1 MGKSTPP
8 QPEAPDYAEANRE
21 AIYADIETL
30 PTRRKIEKAA
40 RLGERVEYA
49 DPETGETK
57 VADFTGFGDME
68 LTEQEMNAA
77 LDLIPTMS
85 QAQLDNLTEFG
96 PQFVKQQRE
105 QLRQMAPGEF
115 DLREQFADR
124 LRGGERTSEE
134 LAADAAGIPEY
145 EEFARQAPTV
155 PGYVEGQGLVTPT
168 VPGYMEAQAG
178 QAPTVP
184 GYVEARAGQA
194 PTVPGY
200 MEAKAG
206 QAPTVPG
213 YLEAQAGKAPV
224 VPRYLEGQA
233 GQAPVVPRYMEA
245 QAGQAPMVPGYME
258 APDDM
263 PTAPEYEEAGDIPD
277 LADLGLTADMRAD
290 VEEAIADRLALGEG
304 LSGEQ
309 IRSVEQDILRGAAKR
324 GQTLSGGTALREIL
338 GKFRAGEEL
347 GRQRRGEATGWL
359 ASGQASADVQNRLS
373 QQNFANT
380 MQKIGQVNQ
389 ARGATFAGEQQNVA
403 NTMQRVQQINQARAA
418 QFAGE
423 QQNLANEMQ
432 RVQQINQARGAE
444 FEGQQQNLENERQR
458 IQQINQARGAG
469 FAGEQQ
475 NLVNEMERIRQVNEA
490 RGAGFTGEQQNLSN
504 EMLRIQQIN
513 QARGAGF
520 TGEQQ
525 NLANEMQRIQQIN
538 QARGAGFAGEQQNL
552 ANEMMRIQQINQA
565 RGAGFAG
572 GQQNLANEMQ
582 RIQLINQARGAGFAG
597 QQQNFANEMQRVQQ
611 INQAR
616 GAAFAGGQQ
625 ALGTQ
630 LGARQQDIGNIQS
643 MLGLQPVAAQGGYM
657 SGLQQG
663 ASPFTMPQI
672 QQRGVGLNAQAGAQ
686 GAQFAGNVF
695 GTQAGMW
702 QTEMA
707 QPSGLQNAVGM
718 LSSLGSA
725 AGGYMTGVGNMN
737 QCHVA
742 REVYGNENPKWVEFF
757 VWKETKGPR
766 WFKALYN
773 EYSEQWAKFISN
785 KPRIKGIIRNWM
797 DSKIKGE

>member
-8 QPEAPDYAEANRE
+8 QPEPPDYAEANRE

-30 PTRRKIEKAA
+30 PTRRKLESAA
-40 RLGERVEYA
+40 RLGQRVEYA

-96 PQFVKQQRE
+96 PQFVKAQRE

-184 GYVEARAGQA
+184 GY
-194 PTVPGY
+194 
-200 MEAKAG
+200 MEA
-206 QAPTVPG
+206 
-213 YLEAQAGKAPV
+213 
-224 VPRYLEGQA
+224 QA
-233 GQAPVVPRYMEA
+233 GQAPVVPMYMEA
-245 QAGQAPMVPGYME
+245 QAGQAPVVPGYME

-263 PTAPEYEEAGDIPD
+263 PIVPGYEEAGDTPD
-277 LADLGLTADMRAD
+277 LGDVGLTADMRAD
-290 VEEAIADRLALGEG
+290 VESAIADRLALGEG

-359 ASGQASADVQNRLS
+359 ASGQASADVQNRLA

-403 NTMQRVQQINQARAA
+403 NTMQRVQQINQARSA

-432 RVQQINQARGAE
+432 RVQQINQARGA
-444 FEGQQQNLENERQR
+444 
-458 IQQINQARGAG
+458 G
-469 FAGEQQ
+469 FA
-475 NLVNEMERIRQVNEA
+475 
-490 RGAGFTGEQQNLSN
+490 GEQQNLSN
-504 EMLRIQQIN
+504 EMMRIQQIN

-520 TGEQQ
+520 T
-525 NLANEMQRIQQIN
+525 
-538 QARGAGFAGEQQNL
+538 GEQQNL

-657 SGLQQG
+657 AGLQQG

-686 GAQFAGNVF
+686 GAQFAGDVF

-702 QTEMA
+702 QAEMA
-707 QPSGLQNAVGM
+707 KPSGLQSAVGM
-718 LSSLGSA
+718 ISDF
-725 AGGYMTGVGNMN
+725 GGAWTAPATGGFGR
-737 QCHVA
+737 A
-742 REVYGNENPKWVEFF
+742 
-757 VWKETKGPR
+757 
-766 WFKALYN
+766 
-773 EYSEQWAKFISN
+773 S
-785 KPRIKGIIRNWM
+785 
-797 DSKIKGE
+797 